1 VGDNSGFDFVTFM
14 SEISRLKLSNQHM
27 TITVQVVDNG
37 SIQSEKGIGLG
48 LASCKREGVVPGPNT
63 RRPDYYQFF
72 DESCVWSHLHPYD
85 EKNVLENKFKLDK
98 RLSLQTQHV
107 VRTGSTFCHDF
118 LHCQCWH
125 LLHLSDCHT
134 LPL

>member
-72 DESCVWSHLHPYD
+72 DESHLHPYD

-118 LHCQCWH
+118 LYCQC
-125 LLHLSDCHT
+125 
-134 LPL
+134 